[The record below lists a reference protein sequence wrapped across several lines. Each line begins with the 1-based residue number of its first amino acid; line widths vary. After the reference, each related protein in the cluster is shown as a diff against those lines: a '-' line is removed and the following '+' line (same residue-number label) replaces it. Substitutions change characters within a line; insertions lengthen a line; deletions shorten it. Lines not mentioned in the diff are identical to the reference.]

1 MRSKKVL
8 RIISYILITVSLTGL
23 VVYKVSAQ
31 LKQREIN
38 ARREM
43 FIERN
48 KAERKQTNEKKLAD
62 KEKYSKTDTN
72 EIGYIEIKKIN
83 LLLPIFNS
91 TGSDE
96 LREGSGIVEGTDKPS
111 SKGGTTSVIA
121 GHRGGFNEDRSFLN
135 IDELKKGE
143 NIIIE
148 TNKEQLKYTVVG
160 KKIIKNDDWSQF
172 YREKDKSKL
181 ILMTC
186 HPYPTNR
193 ERLLVISELQD
204 KK

>member
-48 KAERKQTNEKKLAD
+48 KAERKQTNEKKLVD

-135 IDELKKGE
+135 IDKLKKGE
-143 NIIIE
+143 NIFIE
-148 TNKEQLKYTVVG
+148 TDKEQLKYTVVG

>member
-48 KAERKQTNEKKLAD
+48 KAERKQTNEKKLVD